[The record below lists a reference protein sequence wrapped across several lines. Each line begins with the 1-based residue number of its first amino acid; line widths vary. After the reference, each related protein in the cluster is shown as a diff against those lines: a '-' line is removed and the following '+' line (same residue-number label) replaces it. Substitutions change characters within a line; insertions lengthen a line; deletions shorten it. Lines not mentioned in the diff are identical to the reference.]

1 MCSCFKLNVCDFIK
15 HITFPICFKV
25 GKKIFVKEDSAGE
38 KGASFRDESHR
49 KQQQGLVVDNNSF
62 KDLFNSE
69 IIAHILAAWMH
80 FAVLDTLVPRPTRM
94 FTILR

>member
-1 MCSCFKLNVCDFIK
+1 M
-15 HITFPICFKV
+15 

-38 KGASFRDESHR
+38 KGTSFRDESHR